1 MKNKFLIF
9 LFLILKSSTIYSQII
24 TDRPSQTDSPLL
36 IDKGYVQIETG
47 VSIEEIQSKINSL
60 VRIGILNGVEVRINS
75 NYIIN
80 DEISYQKKSSF
91 ADFEL
96 GSKLKLLDNDQVNTN
111 ISLLTY
117 LSIPTAPEVFSN
129 NEYGFLNKLLVSH
142 NLTSDSQMGY
152 NIGYN
157 KFTNYDGLYVYSLL
171 YGKTL
176 GSFSIFFE
184 LFGNSNSNISNS
196 NFNSGITYL
205 IDNDKQLDLSIGKGL
220 NNDLFFVKLGFSLR
234 IY

>member
-1 MKNKFLIF
+1 MNNKFLIF
-9 LFLILKSSTIYSQII
+9 IFLIFQSSTIYSQII
-24 TDRPSQTDSPLL
+24 TDRPSQTGSPFL
-36 IDKGYVQIETG
+36 IEPGYIQVESG
-47 VSIEEIQSKINSL
+47 VSVEDIQSNINSL
-60 VRIGILNGVEVRINS
+60 VRIGILNGVELRINT

-80 DEISYQKKSSF
+80 DEISFQKKSSF
-91 ADFEL
+91 SDFEL
-96 GSKLKLLDNDQVNTN
+96 GSKFKILDNDQINTN
-111 ISLLTY
+111 ISFLTY

-142 NLTSDSQMGY
+142 NVTSDSQVGY

-157 KFTNYDGLYVYSLL
+157 KFTNNDGLYVYSLL

-184 LFGNSNSNISNS
+184 LFGNSNLDTS
-196 NFNSGITYL
+196 NFNFDSGLTYL

-220 NNDLFFVKLGFSLR
+220 NNNLFFVSLGFSTR

>member
-1 MKNKFLIF
+1 MKNNFLIF
-9 LFLILKSSTIYSQII
+9 LFLIFQSSNIYSQII
-24 TDRPSQTDSPLL
+24 TDRPSQTVSPL
-36 IDKGYVQIETG
+36 IIKTGYVQIETG
-47 VSIEEIQSKINSL
+47 ISTEEIQSKINSL

-80 DEISYQKKSSF
+80 DEISFQKKSSF
-91 ADFEL
+91 GDFEL
-96 GSKLKLLDNDQVNTN
+96 GSKFTILEMDQINTN
-111 ISLLTY
+111 ISFLTY

-142 NLTSDSQMGY
+142 NLTSDSQVGY

-184 LFGNSNSNISNS
+184 LFGNSNSDTS
-196 NFNSGITYL
+196 NFNFDSGLTYL

-220 NNDLFFVKLGFSLR
+220 NNDLFFLKLGFSIK

>member
-9 LFLILKSSTIYSQII
+9 FFLIFKFSTLYSQII
-24 TDRPSQTDSPLL
+24 TDRLSETDSP
-36 IDKGYVQIETG
+36 YVIETRHIQVEVG
-47 VSIEEIQSKINSL
+47 VSLEEIQSRINSL

-96 GSKLKLLDNDQVNTN
+96 GSKFKLLDNDKLNTN
-111 ISLLTY
+111 ISFLTY

-171 YGKTL
+171 YDKTL

-205 IDNDKQLDLSIGKGL
+205 IDNDKQLDLSMVKGL
-220 NNDLFFVKLGFSLR
+220 NNDLFFIKLGFSFR

>member
-9 LFLILKSSTIYSQII
+9 FFLIYKFSTLYSQIT
-24 TDRPSQTDSPLL
+24 TDRSSQTDFPN
-36 IDKGYVQIETG
+36 VIETRHIQVEAG
-47 VSIEEIQSKINSL
+47 ISLEEIQSKINSL
-60 VRIGILNGVEVRINS
+60 VRIGILNGVELRINS

-80 DEISYQKKSSF
+80 DEISFQNKSSF
-91 ADFEL
+91 GDFEL
-96 GSKLKLLDNDQVNTN
+96 GSKFTILDKDNVNTN
-111 ISLLTY
+111 ISFLTY
-117 LSIPTAPEVFSN
+117 LSIPTAQEVFSN

-142 NLTSDSQMGY
+142 NLNYDSQIVY

-176 GSFSIFFE
+176 SSFSIFFE
-184 LFGNSNSNISNS
+184 LFGNLNSHISNS
-196 NFNSGITYL
+196 NFDSGITYL
-205 IDNDKQLDLSIGKGL
+205 VDNDKQLDLSIGKGL
-220 NNDLFFVKLGFSLR
+220 NNNLFYLKLGFSIR

>member
-9 LFLILKSSTIYSQII
+9 FFLIFKFSTLYSQII
-24 TDRPSQTDSPLL
+24 TDRLSETDSP
-36 IDKGYVQIETG
+36 YVIKTRHIQVEVG
-47 VSIEEIQSKINSL
+47 VSLEEIQSRINSL
-60 VRIGILNGVEVRINS
+60 VRIGILNGVELRINS

-80 DEISYQKKSSF
+80 DEISFQNKSSF
-91 ADFEL
+91 GDFEL
-96 GSKLKLLDNDQVNTN
+96 GSKFTILDKDNVNTN
-111 ISLLTY
+111 ISFLTY
-117 LSIPTAPEVFSN
+117 LSIPTAQEVFSN

-142 NLTSDSQMGY
+142 NLTSDSQVGY

-171 YGKTL
+171 YSKKL
-176 GSFSIFFE
+176 SSFSIFFE
-184 LFGNSNSNISNS
+184 LFGNSNSHISNS
-196 NFNSGITYL
+196 YFDSGITYL

-220 NNDLFFVKLGFSLR
+220 DNDLFYVKLGLSIR

>member
-9 LFLILKSSTIYSQII
+9 LFLILKSSAIYSQII

-96 GSKLKLLDNDQVNTN
+96 GSKFKLLDNDKLNTN
-111 ISLLTY
+111 ISFLTY

-171 YGKTL
+171 YDKTL

-205 IDNDKQLDLSIGKGL
+205 IDNDIQLDLSMVKGL
-220 NNDLFFVKLGFSLR
+220 NNDLFFIKLGFSFR